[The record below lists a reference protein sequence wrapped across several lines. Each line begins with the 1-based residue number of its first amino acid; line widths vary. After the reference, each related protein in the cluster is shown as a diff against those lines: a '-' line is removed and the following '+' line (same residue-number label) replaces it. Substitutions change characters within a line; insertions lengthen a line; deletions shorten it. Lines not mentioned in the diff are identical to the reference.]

1 MEKEL
6 MNKEV
11 LCILD
16 TRQIQRFMFK
26 SNSYLDTLGGS
37 DLVGEIQENA
47 IRYAMTHIDPPLREE
62 EYSLSL
68 DPDTEIPYF
77 GSDKIQFQLLTC
89 SAGNAMCLVR
99 TGELCQKIIRKIS
112 RYYLDYAYS
121 LNLVASVTEKT
132 DHFGRDIFH
141 LYRKLNAIKA
151 SCDISDPVGPLP
163 VVVREQRTGQP
174 AIGQDAETGEYYS
187 RSSYLRRQAAL
198 QRRLVVD
205 MQEMQTT
212 TGFDGKEYL
221 AVIHADGNNLGITIG
236 KILQN
241 SPSYSDGVRA
251 RRQISKNI
259 EQIYR
264 YVMDKT
270 KAQILEYY
278 NNLDI
283 PGKLDFHYAFHVC
296 HQGGDDIN
304 IICDARLAIPF
315 LNFLFENL
323 QGMTLW
329 KSDTL
334 TVPLYMCAGI
344 AYVVKEK
351 GFHSAYQLA
360 AECCDSAKKV
370 AKKEENLRNG
380 LAGNWIDFQIC
391 DTTNTQELDLLRE
404 KSYITQEQIHMQMRP
419 YCLDPEVK
427 EESVS
432 YERFLERVRIL
443 QNAKLTRKQ
452 QEALRLSYM
461 MGRQE
466 FRRWIQYNQY
476 NGFDLTELLGN
487 AIYRDADGQMHALW
501 FDSVE
506 MIEFIPK

>member
-37 DLVGEIQENA
+37 DLVNEVQEKA

-77 GSDKIQFQLLTC
+77 TSEKIQFQLLTC

-99 TGELCQKIIRKIS
+99 TGALCQKIIRKLS
-112 RYYLDYAYS
+112 RFYLDFAYS
-121 LNLVASVTEKT
+121 LNLVAAATEKT
-132 DHFGRDIFH
+132 DDFGSDIFH
-141 LYRKLNAIKA
+141 LYKKLNAIKA
-151 SCDISDPVGPLP
+151 SCDISDPVGPIS

-174 AIGQDAETGEYYS
+174 AIGQDENTGEYYS

-205 MQEMQTT
+205 MQQMQTT

-241 SPSYSDGVRA
+241 SHGYSNGVRA
-251 RRQISKNI
+251 RRQISKNL
-259 EQIYR
+259 EQIYS
-264 YVMDKT
+264 YVMEKT
-270 KAQILEYY
+270 QAQIQEYY
-278 NNLDI
+278 ANLDI
-283 PGKLDFHYAFHVC
+283 PGKREFHYAFHVC

-304 IICDARLAIPF
+304 IICDARLAILF

-323 QGMTLW
+323 QGMSLW

-334 TVPLYMCAGI
+334 TVPLYMCAGV
-344 AYVVKEK
+344 AYVLKEK

-360 AECCDSAKKV
+360 AECCDSAKKA
-370 AKKEENLRNG
+370 AKKEENLRDG

-391 DTTNTQELDLLRE
+391 DTANNQELDLLRE
-404 KSYITQEQIHMQMRP
+404 KSYVTKEQIHMQMRP
-419 YCLDPEVK
+419 YCLDPEAK
-427 EESVS
+427 EEPVS
-432 YERFLERVRIL
+432 YEHFLERVRSL
-443 QNAKLTRKQ
+443 QKAKLTRQ
-452 QEALRLSYM
+452 QRETLLLSYM

-466 FRRWIQYNQY
+466 FRSWIQHSRD
-476 NGFDLTELLGN
+476 NGLDLTGMLGN
-487 AIYRDADGQMHALW
+487 ALHRDADGQLHALW

-506 MIEFIPK
+506 MMEFIPE